1 VWSGLNAQTLFGD
14 YTIESLN
21 NNEVSFK
28 LNLDNLHRA
37 LKSAQYAT
45 DVTMKLTKKNN
56 LPYLHFNIATQTSQM
71 MVVVQEVPVD
81 LLSAQQLAQ
90 YTEPHLEDPEVHI
103 MMPPLKSVRSVV
115 DKMKNIL
122 YLLLLK
128 ALLSGRDLV

>member
-1 VWSGLNAQTLFGD
+1 MYFKQTLFGD

-56 LPYLHFNIATQTSQM
+56 LPYLHFNIATQ
-71 MVVVQEVPVD
+71 VK
-81 LLSAQQLAQ
+81 A
-90 YTEPHLEDPEVHI
+90 I
-103 MMPPLKSVRSVV
+103 
-115 DKMKNIL
+115 IL
-122 YLLLLK
+122 VLCFAY
-128 ALLSGRDLV
+128 